1 MPPAGLVSGV
11 LEGPLQ
17 SSRLQPGL
25 RFSVKK
31 GTLNL
36 LQSIIQTLVKM
47 KSEAAFNPHLDK
59 RRRWECFIILNQ
71 YSSMRQFRL
80 LACQCNLWEW
90 QTFPTTASV
99 NIDRAT
105 KAITISPYFSAGL
118 WGVLRVPFSPS
129 LHTCR
134 AASCGLQ
141 GERIGI
147 GSNPGRRDKER
158 LLLKMG

>member
-47 KSEAAFNPHLDK
+47 KSEAAFNPHLEDVK
-59 RRRWECFIILNQ
+59 GTLETVKGIVA
-71 YSSMRQFRL
+71 SRQP
-80 LACQCNLWEW
+80 
-90 QTFPTTASV
+90 PTPG
-99 NIDRAT
+99 RP
-105 KAITISPYFSAGL
+105 SPLFH
-118 WGVLRVPFSPS
+118 PS
-129 LHTCR
+129 LSWLPRDEAVSPLSFST
-134 AASCGLQ
+134 ADASQEGAPD
-141 GERIGI
+141 GT
-147 GSNPGRRDKER
+147 
-158 LLLKMG
+158 